1 MPRLRASTCRLPAL
15 AGALGTALLGL
26 ALVGGCDLPLPRSAV
41 TVSDRRICLEPL
53 ENNTPHK
60 GLAGSLDRRLQLAF
74 EADGR
79 MRVTRDPRHC
89 DLILKGEIQQY
100 LLEATRWDKNNI
112 PIGFKLR
119 MAVDLALI
127 DVKTGHL
134 LWATQA
140 GSGPASASD
149 SDRLDSLDP
158 WTLQEEKDY
167 YRVNT
172 QGLPSEDDFA
182 ARDELLDA
190 MASRAVQKVFSGF

>member
-1 MPRLRASTCRLPAL
+1 MPLLRASSSRLSHL
-15 AGALGTALLGL
+15 AGALGAACLGL
-26 ALVGGCDLPLPRSAV
+26 ALVGGCDLALPRSAV

-53 ENNTPHK
+53 ENNSPHK

-100 LLEATRWDKNNI
+100 LLEPTRWNKNNI

-134 LWATQA
+134 LWATQV
-140 GSGPASASD
+140 GNGPASASD
-149 SDRLDSLDP
+149 TDRLDSLNP
-158 WTLQEEKDY
+158 WTLQQEKDY
-167 YRVNT
+167 YRANNL
-172 QGLPSEDDFA
+172 GLPSEEDYA
-182 ARDELLDA
+182 ARNELLDA
-190 MASRAVQKVFSGF
+190 MASRIVEKVFSGF